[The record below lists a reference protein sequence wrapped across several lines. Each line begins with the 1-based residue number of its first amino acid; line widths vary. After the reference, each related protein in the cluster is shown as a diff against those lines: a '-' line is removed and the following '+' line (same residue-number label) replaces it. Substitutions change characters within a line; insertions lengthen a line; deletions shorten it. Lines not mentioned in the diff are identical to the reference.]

1 MKRLLFFLLA
11 ILAAPLGHAA
21 ELMQFAV
28 DGHARKVLMTRPAGQ
43 GPHPTLIV
51 MHGGGGAAE
60 QELQLSGLGQL
71 APRDG
76 FVAAFPEAMSGYWNF
91 FIPGRETKQYVRLFQ
106 HLGGV
111 PDDVAFLRTLTRSLV
126 QNGIADPQRIYLVGR
141 SIGGVMALRL
151 ACIDAQNFA
160 AIGLLVSAMP
170 DVTGADCQPLK
181 PLPVLMING
190 TADRVL
196 PYGGLRSPLGDSL
209 WPTRRLVDFFSQ
221 LNGCAE
227 PAQPTAVPDQR
238 ASNIVI
244 ERSTACSGGPVV
256 HYRIVGG
263 GHDIPAALNA
273 SQVLLDFFRDKTR

>member
-1 MKRLLFFLLA
+1 VKRLLFFFLA
-11 ILAAPLGHAA
+11 VLAASPGHTA

-51 MHGGGGAAE
+51 MHGGGGTAE
-60 QELQLSGLGQL
+60 LELQLSGLSQL
-71 APRDG
+71 GPRDG
-76 FVAAFPEAMSGYWNF
+76 FVAAFPEAMGGYWNF
-91 FIPGRETKQYVRLFQ
+91 FTPGRETKQYVRLFQ

-111 PDDVAFLRTLTRSLV
+111 PDDVAFLRALTRNLA
-126 QNGIADPQRIYLVGR
+126 QNGIADPQRTYLVGR
-141 SIGGVMALRL
+141 SIGGIMALRL

-170 DVTGADCQPLK
+170 DVTGADCHPPK

-209 WPTRRLVDFFSQ
+209 WSTQRLVDFFSR

-227 PAQPTAVPDQR
+227 ATHQIVSTEHIPNV
-238 ASNIVI
+238 VI
-244 ERSTACSGGPVV
+244 ERSIGCAGGPVV
-256 HYRIVGG
+256 LYRIVGG
-263 GHDIPAALNA
+263 GHAIPAALNA